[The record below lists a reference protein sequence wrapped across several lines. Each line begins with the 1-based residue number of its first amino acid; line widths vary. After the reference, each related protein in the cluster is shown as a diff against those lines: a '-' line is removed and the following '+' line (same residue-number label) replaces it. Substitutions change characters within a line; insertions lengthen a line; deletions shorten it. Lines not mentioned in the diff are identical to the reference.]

1 MRESPTKGAADS
13 VPVSSFLSPAIRRV
27 SERAALS
34 SLTTHYS
41 LPTTHYS
48 LSCSTV
54 HGSPVTS
61 HKSRLFM
68 RLPPLCRS
76 QKSQLLCNQAN
87 PASFCQNTGV
97 GGPLRSPRSDLSA
110 LCVALLPASHVFSA
124 TYGLFVSL
132 CALSRARVLCFH
144 QHTASFC
151 KTPGVGMG
159 WPFAY

>member
-1 MRESPTKGAADS
+1 MRESPTQGSADS

-87 PASFCQNTGV
+87 PPSFSQTPALRA
-97 GGPLRSPRSDLSA
+97 PLRPPRSDL
-110 LCVALLPASHVFSA
+110 
-124 TYGLFVSL
+124 
-132 CALSRARVLCFH
+132 
-144 QHTASFC
+144 
-151 KTPGVGMG
+151 
-159 WPFAY
+159 

>member
-13 VPVSSFLSPAIRRV
+13 VPVSAFLSPAIRRV
-27 SERAALS
+27 SERAALF

-68 RLPPLCRS
+68 RLRPLCRS
-76 QKSQLLCNQAN
+76 HKSQPLCYQAN
-87 PASFCQNTGV
+87 PASFAKSHAVRCHYQISV
-97 GGPLRSPRSDLSA
+97 LRFDNILGSLYSSLS
-110 LCVALLPASHVFSA
+110 
-124 TYGLFVSL
+124 
-132 CALSRARVLCFH
+132 
-144 QHTASFC
+144 
-151 KTPGVGMG
+151 
-159 WPFAY
+159 